1 MAFYTAVDQS
11 ELLSCLGRF
20 GIDRLS
26 SCAGASDGIEN
37 TTYILADGEHQWIL
51 TLFEDLPAAEL
62 PFFVRLMTW
71 LHERDLPVACPQ
83 VDMDGQALQQLSGKP
98 ALLFPRLPGH
108 HPRQTDQTHC
118 AVIGDFLGRM
128 HAASMSYPEQRDNP
142 RGTPWMALAE
152 QRLKGHLD
160 DEGAALLTGQISNA
174 RRLRTLPLPQG
185 LIHGDL
191 FHDNALF
198 EGERLCGVI
207 DFYNAC
213 TDMLA
218 LDLAIVLNDWCA
230 VADGGIDSERAAAL
244 LVAYQMQRPL
254 TDLEKAHWPEILQLA
269 ASRFWLSRLLAEKL
283 PLRPGIDH
291 PHKPS
296 LEYRQRLMHHLTHEN
311 ENSSYL

>member
-26 SCAGASDGIEN
+26 SCTGASDGIEN
-37 TTYILADGEHQWIL
+37 TTYILADGDRQWIL

-83 VDMDGQALQQLSGKP
+83 VDVDGRALQQLSGKP

-108 HPRQTDQTHC
+108 HPRQTGLIHC

-128 HAASMSYPEQRDNP
+128 HAASASYPEQRDNP
-142 RGTPWMALAE
+142 RGTPWMELAE

-160 DEGAALLTGQISNA
+160 KEGATLLAGQITNA
-174 RRLRTLPLPQG
+174 RHLRALPLPQG

-198 EGERLCGVI
+198 EGNQLCGVI

-230 VADGGIDSERAAAL
+230 VADGGIDSERATAL
-244 LVAYQMQRPL
+244 LAAYQIQRPL
-254 TDLEKAHWPEILQLA
+254 TDLEKVHWPEILQLA

-283 PLRPGIDH
+283 PLRPGVDH

-296 LEYRQRLMHHLTHEN
+296 SEYQLRLRYHLATPN
-311 ENSSYL
+311 EN